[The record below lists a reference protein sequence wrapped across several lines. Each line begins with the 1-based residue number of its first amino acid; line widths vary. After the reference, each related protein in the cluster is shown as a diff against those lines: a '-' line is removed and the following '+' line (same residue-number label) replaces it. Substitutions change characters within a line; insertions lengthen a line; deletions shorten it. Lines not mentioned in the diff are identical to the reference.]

1 MWLLKLAGKH
11 NLEEFS
17 GFSRNHLCPNLGE
30 KTWLCE
36 CAVQAA
42 LLPGFGVW
50 KCQYLREYMWSGH
63 CCLLLWSL
71 SLLTLPDGSCELD
84 LVCRLYPCCKLSRAR
99 AWALHWH
106 LPVHAAYLWAWPQH
120 SFILCWAVSFM
131 QCLDTAQRV
140 AQTWDSLAKAS
151 LYLVRRELRH
161 LVVSYDHRGRKSALA
176 HFIYWYCQLTN
187 SLDSFRVTLQSC
199 WSVADG
205 ETRLPISW

>member
-11 NLEEFS
+11 DLEEFS
-17 GFSRNHLCPNLGE
+17 RFFRNCLCLNLGE
-30 KTWLCE
+30 KPWHCE

-50 KCQYLREYMWSGH
+50 KCQNFREYTQTEH

-71 SLLTLPDGSCELD
+71 SLLVPMDGSHELD
-84 LVCRLYPCCKLSRAR
+84 LVCRLFPCWKLSRAR
-99 AWALHWH
+99 AQALHWH
-106 LPVHAAYLWAWPQH
+106 LPVHAAYLWAWPRH
-120 SFILCWAVSFM
+120 RFSLCWAASLT

-140 AQTWDSLAKAS
+140 AQNWDSLGKAS
-151 LYLVRRELRH
+151 LYFVRRELNH
-161 LVVSYDHRGRKSALA
+161 LFVNYDHREIKLALA

-199 WSVADG
+199 WSRADG
-205 ETRLPISW
+205 ETRLPIP